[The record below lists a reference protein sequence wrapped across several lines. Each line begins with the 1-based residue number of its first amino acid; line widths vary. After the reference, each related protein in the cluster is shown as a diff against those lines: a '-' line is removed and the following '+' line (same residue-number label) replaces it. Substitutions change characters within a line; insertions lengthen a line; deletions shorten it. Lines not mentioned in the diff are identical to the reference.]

1 MKEYFLL
8 EGGVSGTVV
17 FEIPN
22 HAAGEVNCH
31 YGGREKEGDAL
42 PETA

>member
-1 MKEYFLL
+1 
-8 EGGVSGTVV
+8 VV

-22 HAAGEVNCH
+22 HEAGEVH
-31 YGGREKEGDAL
+31 YYYGGREKEGDAL